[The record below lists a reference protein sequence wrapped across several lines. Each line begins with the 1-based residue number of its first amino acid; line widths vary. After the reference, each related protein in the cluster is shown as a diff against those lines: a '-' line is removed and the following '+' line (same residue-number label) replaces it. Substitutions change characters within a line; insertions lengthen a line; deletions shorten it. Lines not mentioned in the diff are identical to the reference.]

1 MIDIRPIISN
11 PVLRAIF
18 MSWYDRKFNLTVL
31 YRVYFKE
38 FLFSKW
44 SSISTLKQT
53 TGDINLWGNCNKKG
67 RERGTKEKTFL
78 IHSTSSCLRPLKDYE
93 TLLGIQNSVFQNT
106 ARNTVHVY
114 AKIYSGLLPQT
125 MPTLKRFPFGQGKIT
140 GPMGRGYVKIFKFFK
155 ARKL

>member
-18 MSWYDRKFNLTVL
+18 MSWYDRKFYLTVL

-67 RERGTKEKTFL
+67 RERGRKEKTFL
-78 IHSTSSCLRPLKDYE
+78 IHSTSSCLRLLKDYE
-93 TLLGIQNSVFQNT
+93 TLLGIQCTCMPKYTLVFSPKPCQLW
-106 ARNTVHVY
+106 
-114 AKIYSGLLPQT
+114 KG
-125 MPTLKRFPFGQGKIT
+125 FPLD
-140 GPMGRGYVKIFKFFK
+140 RVK
-155 ARKL
+155 

>member
-31 YRVYFKE
+31 YRAYFKE
-38 FLFSKW
+38 FFIFKMVFYKY
-44 SSISTLKQT
+44 IKQT

-67 RERGTKEKTFL
+67 RERGRKEKTFP
-78 IHSTSSCLRPLKDYE
+78 IHSTSSCLRLLIDYE
-93 TLLGIQNSVFQNT
+93 TLLRIQNSVFRNT
-106 ARNTVHVY
+106 ARNTVHMY
-114 AKIYSGLLPQT
+114 AKIYSDLLPQT

-140 GPMGRGYVKIFKFFK
+140 WVLFWNMNGEGIY
-155 ARKL
+155 